1 MVRSGATPFPVA
13 PRIAFFSRVVVL
25 MEVLLCSAALTL
37 VLAALRAG
45 RPTVPEVVALLCSTI
60 VVVVQVIAAGMRWSI
75 ARPFAVDLR
84 SARATPAPPVVMAG
98 YSARLAVSTTFT
110 GLAFSGL
117 AELSD
122 ARYALSAAV
131 VFLCWSGWRLR
142 RATRR
147 WDDPVVRARVV
158 ATVAG

>member
-1 MVRSGATPFPVA
+1 
-13 PRIAFFSRVVVL
+13 

-60 VVVVQVIAAGMRWSI
+60 VVAVQVVAAGMRWSI

-98 YSARLAVSTTFT
+98 YSARLAVATTFT
-110 GLAFSGL
+110 GLIFSGL
-117 AELSD
+117 AELDD

-131 VFLCWSGWRLR
+131 VFLCWSALASVEGHATVGRSR
-142 RATRR
+142 RT
-147 WDDPVVRARVV
+147 RARRGHRGGLKS
-158 ATVAG
+158 AP